1 MKLDIENPDEF
12 EYVHM
17 CLQKYRQKNSEKGVL
32 LSGKIRRRINQLING
47 NPEKNSPLANQACNG
62 VSAIIR
68 GTLYINRLRDAWML
82 PGNQA
87 ETLADTIIDAME
99 RAKAARDASVKK
111 GENGDVGHYL

>member
-1 MKLDIENPDEF
+1 
-12 EYVHM
+12 
-17 CLQKYRQKNSEKGVL
+17 
-32 LSGKIRRRINQLING
+32 
-47 NPEKNSPLANQACNG
+47 
-62 VSAIIR
+62 
-68 GTLYINRLRDAWML
+68 ML